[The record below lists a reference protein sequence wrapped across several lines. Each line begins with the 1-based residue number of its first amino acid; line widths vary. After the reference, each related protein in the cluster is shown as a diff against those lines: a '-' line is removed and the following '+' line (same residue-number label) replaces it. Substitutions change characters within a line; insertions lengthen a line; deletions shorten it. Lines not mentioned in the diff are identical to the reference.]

1 MHVKV
6 RQRSKAKTFMQ
17 KKVPHWQAE
26 SRRAHWHE
34 SSPQTVESKHVE
46 RVRCDTRHHHAFKL
60 PTGHGVGRNGGVL

>member
-17 KKVPHWQAE
+17 KKVPQAE

-34 SSPQTVESKHVE
+34 SSPQTVESQHVE
-46 RVRCDTRHHHAFKL
+46 RVRCDTRHHHAM
-60 PTGHGVGRNGGVL
+60 PTGHGVTVGRNGGVL